1 MKKLFI
7 LAFFGALTTSC
18 ISTKVHQSLQE
29 KYDVLSNE
37 ADLLRQ
43 RSEMSAAE
51 NTELKRALGDVQSQV
66 EQLRSD
72 TLSKFDDLRDLQTK
86 YNRLSKQY
94 DYLLDNNSSLIAA
107 SAREN
112 KALMDELNIIQ
123 SRLQAK
129 EDSLDTERRALE
141 IGQRRVAELEGII
154 RRKDS
159 TVSYIRQKVA
169 NALLGFT
176 GKGLTVNMRDGKVY
190 VSLENSL
197 LFAPGSWLVA
207 TKGQL
212 ALENLASVLAEND
225 DITILVEGHTDNDAY
240 HGQNGVMDNWDLS
253 VMRATNVVKILI
265 SNAGLD
271 PQRIT
276 AAGRG
281 EHVPLVENSSPS
293 NKAINRR
300 TEIILTPDLTELA
313 NLLDGAGE

>member
-94 DYLLDNNSSLIAA
+94 DYLLIAA